1 MAVAKGGQFVA
12 MINAVKSPA
21 IGQAH
26 DGIMSVPK
34 SGTWN
39 LEKGERVLPKHTA
52 AAMDKTLASASGGNN
67 NVSVNVVVNA
77 DGSSDVQANAQ
88 MGKQMGD
95 AIKAAVLQTIVQEK
109 RQGGLL
115 AR

>member
-1 MAVAKGGQFVA
+1 MVQKT
-12 MINAVKSPA
+12 NK
-21 IGQAH
+21 AH
-26 DGIMSVPK
+26 F
-34 SGTWN
+34 
-39 LEKGERVLPKHTA
+39 RVGFL
-52 AAMDKTLASASGGNN
+52 
-67 NVSVNVVVNA
+67 
-77 DGSSDVQANAQ
+77 